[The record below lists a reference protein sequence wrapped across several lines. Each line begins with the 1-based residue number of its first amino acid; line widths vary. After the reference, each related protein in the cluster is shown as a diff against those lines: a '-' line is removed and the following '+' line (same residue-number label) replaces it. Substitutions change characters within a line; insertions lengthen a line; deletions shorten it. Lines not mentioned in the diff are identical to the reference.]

1 MNYLQTPVNFMLKTA
16 TGLVCRVHGDELQRI
31 PANGPVI
38 LVANH
43 INFLDAPIM
52 LSRLHPRPVT
62 GLAKVETWDNP
73 LLGLLFNIWEIIPIR
88 RGEADLEAFRLAEAA
103 LAQGKMLTVAP
114 EGTRSGTGEMQKGK
128 PGMILLALRSGAPI
142 LPLAFYGNETVWRS
156 LRRLRRAPF
165 HVRVGNPFTIDSH
178 GQALSRDVREAIT
191 DEVMYQIAALLP
203 PAYRGVYAD
212 LSQATENYLRFA
224 PGVES
229 NLLRANS
236 R

>member
-1 MNYLQTPVNFMLKTA
+1 MNYLQTPVNFVLKAA
-16 TGLVCRVHGDELQRI
+16 TGMVLRVHGDELRHV
-31 PANGPVI
+31 PSNGRLI

-52 LSRLHPRPVT
+52 LSRLHPRPIT

-73 LLGLLFNIWEIIPIR
+73 LLGMLFNIWEIIPIR
-88 RGEADLEAFRLAEAA
+88 RGEADLEAFRLAESA

-114 EGTRSGTGEMQKGK
+114 EGTRSGNGAMQTGK

>member
-1 MNYLQTPVNFMLKTA
+1 MKQLQTPVNFMLKA
-16 TGLVCRVHGDELQRI
+16 ITGLVCRVYGEELQRV
-31 PANGPVI
+31 PASGPVI

-114 EGTRSGTGEMQKGK
+114 EGTRSGNGAMQKGK

-142 LPLAFYGNETVWRS
+142 LPLAFYGNETVWRN

-165 HVRVGNPFTIDSH
+165 HVRVGSPFTIDSH
-178 GQALSRDVREAIT
+178 GQALSRDVRDAIT

-212 LSQATENYLRFA
+212 LSQATENYLCFA

-236 R
+236 H

>member
-1 MNYLQTPVNFMLKTA
+1 MNYLQTPVNFVLKAA
-16 TGLVCRVHGDELQRI
+16 TGMVIRMYENELHRV
-31 PANGPVI
+31 PASGPMI

-52 LSRLHPRPVT
+52 LSRLHPRPIT
-62 GLAKVETWDNP
+62 GLAKVETWNNP
-73 LLGLLFNIWEIIPIR
+73 LLGMLFNVWEAIPIR

-114 EGTRSGTGEMQKGK
+114 EGTRSGTGVMQKGK

-142 LPLAFYGNETVWRS
+142 LPLAFYGNETVWHN

-165 HVRVGNPFTIDSH
+165 HVRVGNPFTLDAK
-178 GQALSRDVREAIT
+178 GQALSRDVRETIT

-212 LSQATENYLRFA
+212 LNQATENYLRFA

-229 NLLRANS
+229 NLLRAN
-236 R
+236 RR